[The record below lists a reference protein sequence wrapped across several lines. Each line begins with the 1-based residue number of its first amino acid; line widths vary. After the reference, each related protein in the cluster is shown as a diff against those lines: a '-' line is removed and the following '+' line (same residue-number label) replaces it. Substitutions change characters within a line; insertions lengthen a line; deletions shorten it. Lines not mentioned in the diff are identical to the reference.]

1 MNKIFLMFFG
11 PPGSGKGTQADMLG
25 AKMKLPVISPGELL
39 RFEEK
44 MKATMSK
51 KVAILLK
58 KGKMVPDEIVEKI
71 IDKRLKEKDV
81 KKGFIVDGYPRNKK
95 QLDNLLKRFKS
106 MAGAKDLIFAVLI
119 NASAKEIRRRLGGR
133 RVCICGASYHM
144 EFNPPKRKNVCD
156 LCGKKIY
163 RRDDDKPAVI
173 SARIKLY
180 ERENAPLIN
189 YWRRQGKLI
198 EINGERSIKK
208 VQREILIKL
217 KMKTKNKKLQ
227 HMNARE

>member
-1 MNKIFLMFFG
+1 MFFG

-51 KVAILLK
+51 RVAILLK

-71 IDKRLKEKDV
+71 IDNRLKKKDV
-81 KKGFIVDGYPRNKK
+81 KKGFILDGYPRNKK
-95 QLDNLLKRFKS
+95 QLDNLSKRFKS
-106 MAGAKDLIFAVLI
+106 MAGAKDLIFAILI

-133 RVCICGASYHM
+133 RVCVCGASYHT

-163 RRDDDKPAVI
+163 RRDDDKPEII
-173 SARIKLY
+173 SARIKFY
-180 ERENAPLIN
+180 ERENASLIN

-198 EINGERSIKK
+198 EINGEQSIKK
-208 VQREILIKL
+208 AQSDILRQIKIREIREIK
-217 KMKTKNKKLQ
+217 K
-227 HMNARE
+227 